1 MPPVK
6 SHLEIYKLLPQTN
19 CRQCGLASCLA
30 FAVAV
35 MQRQRPLADCPPLGP
50 EAQADLEM
58 APQTANPLAQDQ
70 ERALEQ
76 LREQVAGLDLQAAAA
91 RVGGR
96 WQDGRLLVS
105 CLGKDF
111 AVDQR
116 GLITSDIHVNPWVS
130 GPLYRYLLGSTGRPP
145 QGTWL
150 PLRDLPGGADWWR
163 LFGQRCEKPLKRVVD
178 GYTALLQDLVV
189 IFAGRPAPA
198 SFDSDIAVVLNPLPL
213 LPMLLCYWRPEDG
226 MESDLHLFFDATAEE
241 NLAIEAIY
249 TLGVGLV
256 TMFEKITRTH
266 GR

>member
-1 MPPVK
+1 MPPAK
-6 SHLEIYKLLPQTN
+6 THLDIYKLLPKTN

-35 MQRQRPLADCPPLGP
+35 IQGRRPLADCPPLGP
-50 EAQADLEM
+50 LAEAALDSTSP
-58 APQTANPLAQDQ
+58 AFNPLVQDQ
-70 ERALEQ
+70 ERILAD
-76 LREQVAGLDLQAAAA
+76 LREQVAGLDFQAVAQ

-111 AVDQR
+111 AVDRR
-116 GLITSDIHVNPWVS
+116 GVITSDIHVNPWVS
-130 GPLYRYLLGSTGRPP
+130 GPLYRYLLGSAGQPP
-145 QGTWL
+145 QETWL

-189 IFAGRPAPA
+189 IFAGQPAPP
-198 SFDSDIAVVLNPLPL
+198 SFDSDIAVVLKPLPL
-213 LPMLLCYWRPEDG
+213 LPMLLCYWLPEDG

-256 TMFEKITRTH
+256 TMFEKIARTH